1 MADRKLGG
9 SVESP
14 FRGRIDV
21 REQPE
26 TSQNPADICDG
37 GTFGA
42 VA

>member
-1 MADRKLGG
+1 MTDRKLGG
-9 SVESP
+9 GVEGA
-14 FRGRIDV
+14 FRGRIEV

>member
-9 SVESP
+9 GVESP

-26 TSQNPADICDG
+26 TSQNPENIYDG
-37 GTFGA
+37 GTLRA
-42 VA
+42 LT